1 MGCVS
6 LVASANMRGMKELEK
21 ACDDADLQKKASRAQ
36 SIITI
41 LMLLF
46 MVLPFV
52 AAWLTGALRF

>member
-1 MGCVS
+1 
-6 LVASANMRGMKELEK
+6 MRGMKELEK

>member
-1 MGCVS
+1 
-6 LVASANMRGMKELEK
+6 MKQVDK

-36 SIITI
+36 LIITL
-41 LMLLF
+41 LMVLF